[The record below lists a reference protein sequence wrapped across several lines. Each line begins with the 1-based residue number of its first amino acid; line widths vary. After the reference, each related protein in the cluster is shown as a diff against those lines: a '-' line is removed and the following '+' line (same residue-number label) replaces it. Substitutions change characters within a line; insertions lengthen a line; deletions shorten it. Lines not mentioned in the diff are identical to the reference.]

1 MCGDQALK
9 VADEPD
15 FVNASALVCTFLD
28 FISTYGLSDHV
39 CGFSSAQIQTL
50 CLWVA
55 YVAPMH
61 VCEEM
66 QLLFE
71 ELCSRCVWSDELQKY
86 CYRSTGAALESEAQH
101 VLTAVEVLRGSVSRK
116 RLRQFVREKTVTRKA
131 RSYLVTRGEKRENVC
146 ESYENH
152 LYFCRCEVF
161 RAGRFLAM
169 LLESECTGHQQLRL
183 EVPSPGCDFRT
194 PTTLLDLAVLLRA
207 GVGGGNV
214 VFGNDFFSAVVPGR
228 TLSFRYELLRYLAVL
243 EERVASVEQLPL
255 EDDRVLLLMQA
266 SCSASSGV
274 RPVGFSE
281 DDLRASLQSCDCVEG
296 ATVME
301 AVWKDVNPSLYG
313 LFYGASWTC
322 TLLTVVVM
330 GAWEEGVL
338 TLILA
343 CFSRRFVP
351 TDLPAVSFCIPWM
364 RDGSGFYRTR
374 IVCVPSWFSILTVCL
389 DGLDPCIALRT
400 HLSSPF
406 LCLLLFSLFAC
417 RIVRLTSLLGKPPSA
432 RRFVRTVCGP
442 RRGHV

>member
-1 MCGDQALK
+1 MSVLGRPHSELL
-9 VADEPD
+9 DEH
-15 FVNASALVCTFLD
+15 LD
-28 FISTYGLSDHV
+28 WTLAHEELLLARRLEHLRR
-39 CGFSSAQIQTL
+39 SSHFTDAMRAKLTPVHREL
-50 CLWVA
+50 
-55 YVAPMH
+55 H
-61 VCEEM
+61 
-66 QLLFE
+66 LLFE

-86 CYRSTGAALESEAQH
+86 CYRSAGAALEQEAH
-101 VLTAVEVLRGSVSRK
+101 GVLTAVEALRGSVLRT
-116 RLRQFVREKTVTRKA
+116 RLRELVGERKVTRAMRKY
-131 RSYLVTRGEKRENVC
+131 RKTQGEERVQVN
-146 ESYENH
+146 ESHANH
-152 LYFCRCEVF
+152 LYFCRCEAF
-161 RAGRFLAM
+161 RAGRALAM
-169 LLESECTGHQQLRL
+169 QLESQCTRHRQSRECD
-183 EVPSPGCDFRT
+183 SRT
-194 PTTLLDLAVLLRA
+194 PTTHSDLADALRA
-207 GVGGGNV
+207 AVNGGNV

-228 TLSFRYELLRYLAVL
+228 KLSFRYELLRYLAVL
-243 EERVASVEQLPL
+243 EERVASVEELPL

-281 DDLRASLQSCDCVEG
+281 DDLRASLQSCDCAEG
-296 ATVME
+296 VTVME
-301 AVWKDVNPSLYG
+301 AVWKDVNPSLHG
-313 LFYGASWTC
+313 LFYGTSWTC
-322 TLLTVVVM
+322 TLLTVVVR

-374 IVCVPSWFSILTVCL
+374 TVCVPSWFSILTVCL

-406 LCLLLFSLFAC
+406 LCLLLFSLFAY
-417 RIVRLTSLLGKPPSA
+417 RIVRLTSLLEKPPSA